1 MAIRKL
7 KHDVFVPFGDGTLKL
22 PRDLA
27 LLQIALHDLQASGYI
42 GDLYADE
49 DLSESLGNIDEWLT

>member
-1 MAIRKL
+1 MQ
-7 KHDVFVPFGDGTLKL
+7 L

-27 LLQIALHDLQASGYI
+27 LLNVALRELKASGYI

-49 DLSESLGNIDEWLT
+49 DLSESLGNIDDWI

>member
-1 MAIRKL
+1 MAVQRL
-7 KHDVFVPFGDGTLKL
+7 NHNVFVQFGDGTMQL

-27 LLQIALHDLQASGYI
+27 LLNVALRELKAFGYI

-49 DLSESLGNIDEWLT
+49 DLSESLGNIDDWI

>member
-27 LLQIALHDLQASGYI
+27 LLNVALRELKASGYI
-42 GDLYADE
+42 GDLYTDE
-49 DLSESLGNIDEWLT
+49 DLSESLGNIDDWI